1 MQKHQHESS
10 HEHGTHAHAE
20 HDHDHG
26 NGKHEHADKGHGH
39 EHGKVD
45 ADLYGN
51 RAGLRAVQISTAG
64 MLLVSAIQFAIAWI
78 GGSAGLFADALHNFG
93 DVFTTI
99 ALWIAFVIS
108 NRAAN
113 QRYTYGYYRAEDL
126 AGIFIVLVIIAS
138 ATASAVESIQKLTS
152 VIFPHKSI

>member
-1 MQKHQHESS
+1 LQKHQHESS

-51 RAGLRAVQISTAG
+51 RAGLRAVQLSTAG

-138 ATASAVESIQKLTS
+138 ATASAVDTEINKW
-152 VIFPHKSI
+152 